1 MDIAKIADS
10 VKRSEQGGT
19 LVEVM
24 ITTLI
29 LLIAMVGTITIFAQC
44 TIFVNGLRE
53 HSIINNALNEGME
66 EIRGMSYS
74 SLIAPATFTATGFS
88 ELNNATG
95 TLTLEDTFGN
105 SNIRKVTLTANWT
118 SIDRRSMSKSIVAY
132 VTNNGINK
140 Q

>member
-1 MDIAKIADS
+1 MGIAKMADS

-29 LLIAMVGTITIFAQC
+29 LSIAMVGTITIFAQC
-44 TIFVNGLRE
+44 NIFVNGLRE
-53 HSIINNALNEGME
+53 HSIINNALNEGLE

-74 SLIAPATFTATGFS
+74 SLTAPATFTAAGLS
-88 ELNNATG
+88 ELNDATG

-105 SNIRKVTLTANWT
+105 SNIRKVTLTVNWT
-118 SIDRRSMSKSIVAY
+118 GIERRSMSKSMVAY